1 MQWWGTPMP
10 PCFST
15 QHPPMM
21 QPARK
26 LFWKAL
32 LHKEKCSAAD
42 SAGALRQSTALA
54 VASAERLTPPPARL
68 GLGGFLVHPMGCP
81 WGQHCWCAV
90 LSLTQAL
97 GDEERALHID

>member
-1 MQWWGTPMP
+1 
-10 PCFST
+10 
-15 QHPPMM
+15 M

-32 LHKEKCSAAD
+32 LHKEKCSVAD
-42 SAGALRQSTALA
+42 GALRQNAALA
-54 VASAERLTPPPARL
+54 AAWAERLTPSPARL

-81 WGQHCWCAV
+81 WGQHCWCAI

-97 GDEERALHID
+97 GDGERALLALCYGGGFLFRRGP